1 VLLEYRGLLLRGL
14 AVTLQLSALGFVFST
29 ALGIVVG
36 LCRLSRYRIVRGIA
50 TSYAEFFRNVPL
62 VVQIFF
68 LYFGLGMGSFAAGL
82 LGLVLSSSA
91 YIGEV
96 VRSGIAAIPRTQY
109 EVAQASGLSSWQ
121 VSRYV
126 VLPQAIAIVLPPLA
140 TEFVN
145 LIKNS
150 AIALTVGVEE
160 LTFMTQEIDS
170 ITFRG
175 FEAATAATAIY
186 VFVCLVILQGVA
198 LLERHLKLE
207 RRVM

>member
-1 VLLEYRGLLLRGL
+1 ML
-14 AVTLQLSALGFVFST
+14 VTLQLSALGFVFST
-29 ALGIVVG
+29 ALGIVIG
-36 LCRLSRYRIVRGIA
+36 LCRLSNNRFVRAVA

-68 LYFGLGMGSFAAGL
+68 LYFGLGMGSFSAGL

-91 YIGEV
+91 YIGEII
-96 VRSGIAAIPRTQY
+96 RSGIGAIPRTQY
-109 EVAQASGLSSWQ
+109 EVAHASGLSSLQ

-186 VFVCLVILQGVA
+186 VVVCLIILHGVA
-198 LLERHLKLE
+198 LLERHLKIE
-207 RRVM
+207 HRVM

>member
-1 VLLEYRGLLLRGL
+1 LLRGL

-50 TSYAEFFRNVPL
+50 TGYAEFFRNVPL

>member
-1 VLLEYRGLLLRGL
+1 LLRGL
-14 AVTLQLSALGFVFST
+14 VVTLQLSALGFVFST

>member
-1 VLLEYRGLLLRGL
+1 L

-109 EVAQASGLSSWQ
+109 EVAHASGLSSWQ